1 MAASCTEWGEIPPFL
16 RAKYRLSVWK
26 SWLKYVPNAV
36 IAYIYTFYL
45 LSFFFDLSPSART
58 KDQEELR
65 QRRESERI
73 SGRGSQLP
81 RGGPAS

>member
-1 MAASCTEWGEIPPFL
+1 MADIVL
-16 RAKYRLSVWK
+16 RV
-26 SWLKYVPNAV
+26 V

-65 QRRESERI
+65 KRREGKRV
-73 SGRGSQLP
+73 SGRGSLD
-81 RGGPAS
+81 GPNFLTGPGS